1 VSIIPSDLQFT
12 KEHEWVAST
21 ASTNIFRVGITD
33 YAQSALGDIVYVQLP
48 KVGQIVKAG
57 EVCGEIEST
66 KSVSEIYSPLTGEV
80 AAVNVNLDG
89 APEVINSE
97 PYGSGWILEIAIS
110 ADGSSMP
117 TDLLSGEEYKNL
129 TA

>member
-1 VSIIPSDLQFT
+1 VSTVPSDLQFT

-21 ASTNIFRVGITD
+21 SSPNVYRVGITD
-33 YAQSALGDIVYVQLP
+33 FAQSALGDIVYVQLP
-48 KVGQIVKAG
+48 KLGQAVTAG
-57 EVCGEIEST
+57 AVCGEIEST

-80 AAVNVNLDG
+80 SAVNTNLDG

-97 PYGSGWILEIAIS
+97 PYGSGWILEIS
-110 ADGSSMP
+110 VSGELP
-117 TDLLSGEEYKNL
+117 TLLSGREYTEL

>member
-1 VSIIPSDLQFT
+1 MSIVPSDLHFT

-21 ASTNIFRVGITD
+21 SSANIFRVGITD

-48 KVGQIVKAG
+48 KVGQVVKAG

-80 AAVNVNLDG
+80 SAVNLDLEG

-110 ADGSSMP
+110 TDASSIP
-117 TDLLSGEEYKNL
+117 SDLLSGEEYKNL